1 MSRKCMLVIIALGL
15 SAGTALAGA
24 TSAYMRFEVNGSS
37 VVQWDEIKDGFAL
50 DIVVGNDDPL
60 GMCAFQVALDGDP
73 GFAYAAVTSANY
85 NSALNWDPDW
95 GLYPPAGHLP
105 MVDVPETPE
114 DMIGA
119 VYGTTWAQN
128 GRAATVFFTAVPPR
142 GDYVIGVDS
151 FLPQPGRAQVGDT
164 DFVSFYIGNANHPL
178 IFTPLTI
185 LVPEPAALL
194 LLALGGAVLL
204 RRRRRSS

>member
-60 GMCAFQVALDGDP
+60 GMCAFQVELDGDS
-73 GFAYAAVTSANY
+73 GFAYEAMTAENY
-85 NSALNWDPDW
+85 NASLYWDTDW
-95 GLYPPAGHLP
+95 AFYPIAGHLP
-105 MVDVPETPE
+105 MAGPPDAL
-114 DMIGA
+114 IGT
-119 VYGTTWAQN
+119 VYGTAWAQN

-142 GDYVIGVDS
+142 GDYVIGVGGEARQS
-151 FLPQPGRAQVGDT
+151 MVGDT
-164 DFVSFYIGNANHPL
+164 DFVEFTLGSPL
-178 IFTPLTI
+178 CPLTLTPLTI
-185 LVPEPAALL
+185 LVPEPGSLL
-194 LLALGGAVLL
+194 LLALAGLLLL
-204 RRRRRSS
+204 RNRR

>member
-37 VVQWDEIKDGFAL
+37 VVQWDDIKDGFAL
-50 DIVVGNDDPL
+50 DIIVGNDDPL
-60 GMCAFQVALDGDP
+60 GMCAFQVMLDGDP

-105 MVDVPETPE
+105 MVDVPGDPD
-114 DMIGA
+114 DMIA
-119 VYGTTWAQN
+119 TIYGTTWAQN
-128 GRAATVFFTAVPPR
+128 GRAATVFFTAAPPR
-142 GDYVIGVDS
+142 GDYVIGIDNHWTM
-151 FLPQPGRAQVGDT
+151 VGDT
-164 DFVSFYIGNANHPL
+164 DFVEFTLGSPL
-178 IFTPLTI
+178 CPLTLTPLTI
-185 LVPEPAALL
+185 LVPEPGPLL
-194 LLALGGAVLL
+194 LLALSSTLL
-204 RRRRRSS
+204 FRQRRQSF